1 MVAYNL
7 AVKTLHKRV
16 RGQGEMDEV
25 FKALADRTRRQLLD
39 RLFADPGQTLSD
51 LCTGLSMSRQSVSKH
66 LAILEAAD
74 LVVTEWQGREKYH
87 FLNPMPI
94 AEASDRWI
102 DKYSKARTD
111 AIITLKRALE
121 EKTHGKK

>member
-1 MVAYNL
+1 MARQIPSQRFSELVHAG
-7 AVKTLHKRV
+7 T
-16 RGQGEMDEV
+16 EV
-25 FKALADRTRRQLLD
+25 FIEFGYQRAQMADVASALGVAK
-39 RLFADPGQTLSD
+39 GTLY
-51 LCTGLSMSRQSVSKH
+51 GY
-66 LAILEAAD
+66 LEAAD